1 MAAGPATSFLNAP
14 GAAELDLTRFA
25 RAGLGQS
32 SRFFGR
38 VEEGKACPD
47 WPVIHTRLRSAESV
61 PPWINRDGGIRPFWL
76 RPLPVRL
83 VQCSERRTPEPGM
96 AAGPATSFRPA
107 PGGAQLNFALRA
119 QDSDSAPPV
128 SVAGWKEKRVLIDP
142 SAVTGSAALELC
154 QGRRYIPPTPTGRC
168 INCLRRAIVVN

>member
-96 AAGPATSFRPA
+96 AAGPATSFLNA
-107 PGGAQLNFALRA
+107 PGAAELDLTRFARA
-119 QDSDSAPPV
+119 GLGQSSRFFGRV
-128 SVAGWKEKRVLIDP
+128 EEGKRVLIGP
-142 SAVTGSAALELC
+142 SSIPGSEALNLC
-154 QGRRYIPPTPTGRC
+154 RPG
-168 INCLRRAIVVN
+168 